1 MNIQISVVI
10 WTVICFGLFI
20 LIINKLLFKPLL
32 KVMDARREKIESAHA
47 KAEEIK
53 TAREAKLAQIAAKKE
68 ESVKLRSEQI
78 KNEREA
84 LKQNFESEIKE
95 LYSEKE
101 QKLESMKNEND
112 TANSA
117 LDREISASIDDMVNA
132 FAEKLVS

>member
-68 ESVKLRSEQI
+68 ESAKLRSEQI
-78 KNEREA
+78 INEREA

>member
-68 ESVKLRSEQI
+68 ESAKLRSEQI